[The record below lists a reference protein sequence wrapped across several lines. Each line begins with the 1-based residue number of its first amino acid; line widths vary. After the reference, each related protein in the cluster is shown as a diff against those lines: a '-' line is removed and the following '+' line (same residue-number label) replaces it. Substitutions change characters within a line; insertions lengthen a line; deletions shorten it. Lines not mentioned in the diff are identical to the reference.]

1 MKIMGLPN
9 WMHWTAW
16 TIKEFIQWM
25 LPTIVITF
33 LLTHDWEKGA
43 VIRKTDPM
51 VFLTILAAYTIASIM
66 FCFLISVCFNRGKN
80 KKNLSR
86 RLLFLI

>member
-25 LPTIVITF
+25 LPSIAITF
-33 LLTHDWEKGA
+33 LLTFEWEKGA
-43 VIRKTDPM
+43 VIRKSDPSIVLM
-51 VFLTILAAYTIASIM
+51 ILAAYTISSIM
-66 FCFLISVCFNRGKN
+66 FCFLISVCFNRGT
-80 KKNLSR
+80 
-86 RLLFLI
+86 